1 MRTGLGGG
9 DTGDDCPL
17 FTGEEQDVGV
27 VYLAVLLEEAVADA
41 ICYTEHCREEEM
53 GAYQVIA
60 ALKRQVVSHLNLM
73 IDDKA
78 VSRFETYLEAFQGY
92 DDEEGDDEEG
102 DDEEGDDEEGD
113 DEEGDDEECEDGN
126 TTDVWDT
133 LPAPEL
139 TNRPEPHYPTENGEC
154 QCRLCQDIRR
164 VVTNV
169 WPNFIPTTLVQRLL
183 YDAISRTEDRFRVAQ
198 VQ

>member
-1 MRTGLGGG
+1 MG
-9 DTGDDCPL
+9 D
-17 FTGEEQDVGV
+17 
-27 VYLAVLLEEAVADA
+27 
-41 ICYTEHCREEEM
+41 
-53 GAYQVIA
+53 YQVIA
-60 ALKRQVVSHLNLM
+60 TLKRQVVSHPNLM

-78 VSRFETYLEAFQGY
+78 VSRLETYLEAFQGY

-102 DDEEGDDEEGD
+102 DA
-113 DEEGDDEECEDGN
+113 EEGDDEECEDGN
-126 TTDVWDT
+126 TKDVWDT
-133 LPAPEL
+133 LPTPEL